1 MQSSVEIN
9 LCMRAG
15 CLLIVNNWKRCYG
28 LSMIFFGS
36 VMYMLDMLGSR
47 SLFQQTQ
54 IQRGGMSSSRY
65 RIS

>member
-1 MQSSVEIN
+1 
-9 LCMRAG
+9 
-15 CLLIVNNWKRCYG
+15 
-28 LSMIFFGS
+28 